1 MNKKIKELEQNQK
14 PKINP
19 TKGIIYIFRALNTDL
34 TLYKLGKTIDSK
46 SRFKSHNSPM
56 ANDIEVLFQYETDN
70 IDQVESCVKVLMK
83 KSQYR
88 KYKEV
93 YQVDSDIL
101 RKIIKDCDTKIIEI
115 NNEIT
120 NRNNKNSKKNQAG
133 GKIEKIIDEEQSI
146 YMLIPRI

>member
-1 MNKKIKELEQNQK
+1 M
-14 PKINP
+14 
-19 TKGIIYIFRALNTDL
+19 DL
-34 TLYKLGKTIDSK
+34 
-46 SRFKSHNSPM
+46 
-56 ANDIEVLFQYETDN
+56 
-70 IDQVESCVKVLMK
+70 
-83 KSQYR
+83 
-88 KYKEV
+88 
-93 YQVDSDIL
+93 DIL